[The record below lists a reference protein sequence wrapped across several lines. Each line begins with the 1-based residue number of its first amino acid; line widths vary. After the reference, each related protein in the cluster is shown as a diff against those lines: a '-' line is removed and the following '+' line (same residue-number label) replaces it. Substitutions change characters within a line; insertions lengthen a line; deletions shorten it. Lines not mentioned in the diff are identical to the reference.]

1 MTSTDLLAAR
11 RKALEARPVE
21 SSGKRVPRLMLRP
34 PTDPLAA
41 RVKAVQDRLAEAY
54 QARQAHPSDHDEA
67 GRAVG
72 APFIEPADDP
82 DPASCPG

>member
-11 RKALEARPVE
+11 RKALEAGLVE
-21 SSGKRVPRLMLRP
+21 SGGKRVPRLTLRP

-41 RVKAVQDRLAEAY
+41 RAKAVQDRLAEAY
-54 QARQAHPSDHDEA
+54 QARQAHPS
-67 GRAVG
+67 
-72 APFIEPADDP
+72 PADDP